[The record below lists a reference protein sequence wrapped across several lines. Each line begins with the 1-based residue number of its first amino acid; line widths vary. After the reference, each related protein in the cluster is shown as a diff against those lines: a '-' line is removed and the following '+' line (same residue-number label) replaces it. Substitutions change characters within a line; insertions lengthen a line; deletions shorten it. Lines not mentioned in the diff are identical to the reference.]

1 MIAQNQVSSYNS
13 FGTLKLSQIKIFCSN
28 VKIENPNN
36 EEGYTADAQ
45 PSPGLQTTPLQPA
58 S

>member
-1 MIAQNQVSSYNS
+1 MCLEVNVCLK
-13 FGTLKLSQIKIFCSN
+13 FGTLKLSQIKIFCTN